1 MQPADHDV
9 IQHNR
14 YGVAV
19 VIIVCVTINSTY
31 SVRDVLHC
39 FVDQN
44 YFKTNVCLGGTLK
57 NEMQA
62 ELEQFK

>member
-19 VIIVCVTINSTY
+19 IIICVTINST
-31 SVRDVLHC
+31 RVLNC

-44 YFKTNVCLGGTLK
+44 YSKTNVCLGGTLK